1 MTEPI
6 ESSKNAEEIAAKND
20 GFTNQLAPVST
31 EANDLQSLVDHH
43 QQIQQWIQMVN
54 NKIYEMESSYLE
66 DCVSG
71 NIIKG
76 WDIDGRNLPIHR
88 SRSSIDEKDRIFSFS
103 SYSYWMEKKNSTD
116 SNTNDKAVAQA
127 TLSKANSLKYRKQKK
142 RKVDYEDWNG
152 NEDY

>member
-1 MTEPI
+1 MAEPL

-20 GFTNQLAPVST
+20 SFTNQLAPVRT

-43 QQIQQWIQMVN
+43 LQIQQWIQMVN

-88 SRSSIDEKDRIFSFS
+88 SRS
-103 SYSYWMEKKNSTD
+103 
-116 SNTNDKAVAQA
+116 
-127 TLSKANSLKYRKQKK
+127 
-142 RKVDYEDWNG
+142 
-152 NEDY
+152 